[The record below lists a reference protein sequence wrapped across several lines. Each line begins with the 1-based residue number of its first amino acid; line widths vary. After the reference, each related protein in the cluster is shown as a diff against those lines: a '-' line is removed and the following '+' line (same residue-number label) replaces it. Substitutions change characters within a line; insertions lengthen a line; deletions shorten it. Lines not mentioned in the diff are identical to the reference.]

1 MSAPAWLKSFAGSA
15 KKKPKLNCTAAA
27 SSVAVARADADADYM
42 AEELLQ
48 VLCKT
53 RERWTA
59 NAHVQWRALSQRVQ
73 ADDVHRFCYF
83 ANIEVH
89 ILVMNVLPE
98 LNQLRT
104 RHFKS

>member
-27 SSVAVARADADADYM
+27 SDVAVAHAGAAADYM

-53 RERWTA
+53 RT
-59 NAHVQWRALSQRVQ
+59 L
-73 ADDVHRFCYF
+73 DV
-83 ANIEVH
+83 
-89 ILVMNVLPE
+89 
-98 LNQLRT
+98 RT
-104 RHFKS
+104 RMCTGAPSHRES